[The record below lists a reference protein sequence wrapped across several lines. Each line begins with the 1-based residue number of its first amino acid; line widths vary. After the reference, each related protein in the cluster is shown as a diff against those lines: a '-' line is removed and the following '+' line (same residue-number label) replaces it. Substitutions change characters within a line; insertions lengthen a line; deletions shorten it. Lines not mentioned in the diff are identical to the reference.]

1 MGFNPLF
8 SNVNPLFSKSTIL
21 INFFIVLH
29 YNHPS
34 MFNFSSFIYIVFLFY
49 VLSPNVLLRI
59 PPNGSKHVVALVHA
73 VVFAVVYYYTSGY
86 VSGLLGSL

>member
-1 MGFNPLF
+1 MLF
-8 SNVNPLFSKSTIL
+8 LFFFVNIRYNQQSNSFTMANL
-21 INFFIVLH
+21 
-29 YNHPS
+29 
-34 MFNFSSFIYIVFLFY
+34 SSLLYIVFLFY

>member
-1 MGFNPLF
+1 
-8 SNVNPLFSKSTIL
+8 
-21 INFFIVLH
+21 
-29 YNHPS
+29 
-34 MFNFSSFIYIVFLFY
+34 MFNVSSLVYLIFLFY

-86 VSGLLGSL
+86 VNSMLGSL

>member
-1 MGFNPLF
+1 MLN
-8 SNVNPLFSKSTIL
+8 I
-21 INFFIVLH
+21 
-29 YNHPS
+29 
-34 MFNFSSFIYIVFLFY
+34 SSLLYLVFLFY

-86 VSGLLGSL
+86 VGSMLGSL

>member
-1 MGFNPLF
+1 M
-8 SNVNPLFSKSTIL
+8 SNIASLL
-21 INFFIVLH
+21 YL
-29 YNHPS
+29 
-34 MFNFSSFIYIVFLFY
+34 VFLFY

-86 VSGLLGSL
+86 VSAMLGSF

>member
-1 MGFNPLF
+1 MLSHNINIPIIIPIPTNMI
-8 SNVNPLFSKSTIL
+8 NVASLL
-21 INFFIVLH
+21 YL
-29 YNHPS
+29 
-34 MFNFSSFIYIVFLFY
+34 VFLFY

-86 VSGLLGSL
+86 VGAMLGSL

>member
-1 MGFNPLF
+1 MANL
-8 SNVNPLFSKSTIL
+8 
-21 INFFIVLH
+21 
-29 YNHPS
+29 
-34 MFNFSSFIYIVFLFY
+34 SSLLYIVFLFY

-86 VSGLLGSL
+86 VSAMLGSL

>member
-1 MGFNPLF
+1 
-8 SNVNPLFSKSTIL
+8 
-21 INFFIVLH
+21 
-29 YNHPS
+29 
-34 MFNFSSFIYIVFLFY
+34 MFNFSSFLYLVFLFY

-86 VSGLLGSL
+86 VGAMLSSF

>member
-1 MGFNPLF
+1 
-8 SNVNPLFSKSTIL
+8 
-21 INFFIVLH
+21 
-29 YNHPS
+29 
-34 MFNFSSFIYIVFLFY
+34 MFNFSSFIYLVFLFY

-86 VSGLLGSL
+86 VGAMLSSL

>member
-1 MGFNPLF
+1 LLSHNINIPIIIPIPTNMI
-8 SNVNPLFSKSTIL
+8 NVASLL
-21 INFFIVLH
+21 YL
-29 YNHPS
+29 
-34 MFNFSSFIYIVFLFY
+34 VFLFY

-86 VSGLLGSL
+86 VGAMLGSL

>member
-1 MGFNPLF
+1 MNYLANHFF
-8 SNVNPLFSKSTIL
+8 FVTIY
-21 INFFIVLH
+21 
-29 YNHPS
+29 YNQYPHTTNK
-34 MFNFSSFIYIVFLFY
+34 MFNVSSLIYLIFLFY